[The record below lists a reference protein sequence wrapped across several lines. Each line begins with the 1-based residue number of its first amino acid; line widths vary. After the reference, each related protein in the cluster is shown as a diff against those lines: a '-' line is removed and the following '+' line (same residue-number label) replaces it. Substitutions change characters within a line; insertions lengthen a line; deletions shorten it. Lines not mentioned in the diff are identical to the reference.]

1 MGSDAACDLSLSNG
15 LVSGRHAELSLRDG
29 LVFVA
34 DGGSTNGTFVDGAR
48 VAAGSNTQLRLGDL
62 VSFAGADQLDKGPE
76 PYRLEPVDG
85 ASGAPAIRLMGR
97 FALPSG
103 VMQSILIDRL
113 YAWATGITVNGDLP
127 IVLVLKVDRE
137 DDGVRMALCTGGM
150 MGERLSEQCALKLA
164 VEAVAGEDTV
174 VSVWLMGGTADERA
188 LPDLP
193 LIMTGM
199 QVLLKQLRT
208 EAVAD
213 LKRR

>member
-1 MGSDAACDLSLSNG
+1 MVSVPSAEAKSPSSSMASRRPLRPRPPPGAPHPAGRPTRKATCEWRACLSL
-15 LVSGRHAELSLRDG
+15 
-29 LVFVA
+29 
-34 DGGSTNGTFVDGAR
+34 
-48 VAAGSNTQLRLGDL
+48 
-62 VSFAGADQLDKGPE
+62 
-76 PYRLEPVDG
+76 G